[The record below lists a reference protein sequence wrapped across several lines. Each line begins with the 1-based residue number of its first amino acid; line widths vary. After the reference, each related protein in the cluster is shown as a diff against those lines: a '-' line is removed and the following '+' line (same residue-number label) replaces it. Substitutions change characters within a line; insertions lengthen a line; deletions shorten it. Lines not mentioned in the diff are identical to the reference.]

1 MRDPLARRVAGFGTS
16 IFSEI
21 TALALRHGAVNLG
34 QGFPDFAGPEFVK
47 RAAAEAI
54 AADLNQYAPAPGLP
68 RLRQAV
74 AAQWERDTGRAVDWE
89 REVTVTSG
97 ATEGLCDA
105 MLSLLD
111 PGDRAI
117 VFAPAYDAYIPDI
130 TMAGAEP
137 LVVRL
142 HPPERAKNQEPRT
155 GTASHEEHEKSSGS
169 KNSKLNTQHSELPA
183 GDNSK
188 LKTQNSKLSWWFD
201 PEELRAAFRLGPRLI
216 VVNTP
221 HNPTGKV
228 FSRAELELIAGL
240 CVEHD
245 VIALC
250 DEVYDR
256 MTFDGAE
263 HVSLATLPGM
273 WERTLT
279 LNSAGKTFSVTGWK
293 IGYAV
298 GGERLNHALRQAHQ
312 WVTFATATPLQQAT
326 AVAIEQAAESGY
338 YAELRREYAERR
350 DLLRGVLEQ
359 AGLPT
364 LPVEGAYFISADIGA
379 LGHTDDLAFCR
390 ALTSDIGVA
399 AIPTSVFYPDP
410 ADAPP
415 LARFCFAKRHETI
428 LAAGERLVRLGAQQN
443 QERKNR
449 PES

>member
-54 AADLNQYAPAPGLP
+54 AADQNQYAPAPGLP

-89 REVTVTSG
+89 HEVTVTSG

-117 VFAPAYDAYIPDI
+117 VFEPAYDAYIPDI

-142 HPPERAKNQEPRT
+142 RPPERTKNQEPRA
-155 GTASHEEHEKSSGS
+155 GAAIREEHEGQEESGGSGSSG
-169 KNSKLNTQHSELPA
+169 LNTQHSP
-183 GDNSK
+183 
-188 LKTQNSKLSWWFD
+188 LSWWFD
-201 PEELRAAFRLGPRLI
+201 PEELRAAFRRGPKLI

-240 CVEHD
+240 CVEYD
-245 VIALC
+245 VVALC

-256 MTFDGAE
+256 MTFDRAE

-338 YAELRREYAERR
+338 YAELRREYAVRR
-350 DLLRGVLEQ
+350 DLLRGVLER

-379 LGHTDDLAFCR
+379 LGHTDDRAFCR
-390 ALTSDIGVA
+390 ALTSDTGVA
-399 AIPTSVFYPDP
+399 AIPTSVFYTDP
-410 ADAPP
+410 ANAPP

-428 LAAGERLVRLGAQQN
+428 LAAGEKLRGLKLEARG
-443 QERKNR
+443 
-449 PES
+449 